1 MLRMTAHDAYLE
13 ATRQEDGLFSTL
25 YDNMQ
30 SKILEAAQN
39 KKFQVGMSVY
49 STLEEL
55 FEALNKLEM
64 DGFETIIRINKYD
77 EKQLPYVETNISIY
91 WCNEF
96 RDQNKL
102 GINL

>member
-55 FEALNKLEM
+55 FEALNKLEN
-64 DGFETIIRINKYD
+64 DGFETTVRIYKYN

-96 RDQNKL
+96 RD
-102 GINL
+102 

>member
-55 FEALNKLEM
+55 FEALNKLEN
-64 DGFETIIRINKYD
+64 DGFETTVKIYKYD

-96 RDQNKL
+96 RD
-102 GINL
+102 

>member
-55 FEALNKLEM
+55 FEALNKLEN
-64 DGFETIIRINKYD
+64 DGFETTVRIYKYD
-77 EKQLPYVETNISIY
+77 EKQLPYVETNISVY

-96 RDQNKL
+96 RD
-102 GINL
+102 

>member
-55 FEALNKLEM
+55 FEALNKLENG
-64 DGFETIIRINKYD
+64 GFETTVRIYKYD

-96 RDQNKL
+96 RD
-102 GINL
+102 

>member
-1 MLRMTAHDAYLE
+1 MTAHDAYLE

-39 KKFQVGMSVY
+39 KKFQVGMSVS

-55 FEALNKLEM
+55 FEALNKLEN
-64 DGFETIIRINKYD
+64 DGFETTVRIYKYD

-96 RDQNKL
+96 RD
-102 GINL
+102 

>member
-55 FEALNKLEM
+55 FEALNKLEN
-64 DGFETIIRINKYD
+64 DGFETTVRIYKYD

-96 RDQNKL
+96 RN
-102 GINL
+102 

>member
-13 ATRQEDGLFSTL
+13 ATRQEDGLYSTL

-55 FEALNKLEM
+55 FEALHMLEN
-64 DGFETIIRINKYD
+64 DGFKTTVRIYKYD
-77 EKQLPYVETNISIY
+77 EKQLPYVETNVTIY
-91 WCNEF
+91 WCDEF
-96 RDQNKL
+96 RD
-102 GINL
+102 

>member
-1 MLRMTAHDAYLE
+1 MTAHDAYLE

-55 FEALNKLEM
+55 FEALNKLEN
-64 DGFETIIRINKYD
+64 DGFETTVRIYKYD

-96 RDQNKL
+96 RD
-102 GINL
+102 

>member
-39 KKFQVGMSVY
+39 KKFQ
-49 STLEEL
+49 
-55 FEALNKLEM
+55 
-64 DGFETIIRINKYD
+64 IISMTTRLY
-77 EKQLPYVETNISIY
+77 IS
-91 WCNEF
+91 
-96 RDQNKL
+96 
-102 GINL
+102 

>member
-13 ATRQEDGLFSTL
+13 ATRQEDSFFSTL

-55 FEALNKLEM
+55 FLALNKLEN
-64 DGFETIIRINKYD
+64 DGFETTVRIYKYD

-96 RDQNKL
+96 RD
-102 GINL
+102 

>member
-64 DGFETIIRINKYD
+64 DGFETIIRIYKYD

-96 RDQNKL
+96 RD
-102 GINL
+102 

>member
-39 KKFQVGMSVY
+39 KKLQVGISVY

-55 FEALNKLEM
+55 FEALNKLEN
-64 DGFETIIRINKYD
+64 DGFETTVRIYKYD

-96 RDQNKL
+96 RD
-102 GINL
+102 

>member
-1 MLRMTAHDAYLE
+1 MTAHDAYLE
-13 ATRQEDGLFSTL
+13 ATRQEDGLYSTL

-55 FEALNKLEM
+55 FEALHMLEN
-64 DGFETIIRINKYD
+64 DGFKTTVRIYKYD
-77 EKQLPYVETNISIY
+77 EKQLPYVETNVTIY
-91 WCNEF
+91 WCDEF
-96 RDQNKL
+96 RD
-102 GINL
+102 

>member
-13 ATRQEDGLFSTL
+13 ATRHEDGLFSTL

-30 SKILEAAQN
+30 SKIFEAAQN

-55 FEALNKLEM
+55 FEALNKLEN
-64 DGFETIIRINKYD
+64 DGFETTVRIYKYD

-96 RDQNKL
+96 RD
-102 GINL
+102 

>member
-77 EKQLPYVETNISIY
+77 EKQLPYVKTNISIY

-96 RDQNKL
+96 RD
-102 GINL
+102 

>member
-30 SKILEAAQN
+30 NKILEAAQN
-39 KKFQVGMSVY
+39 KKFQVGMLVY

-55 FEALNKLEM
+55 FLALNKLEN
-64 DGFETIIRINKYD
+64 DGFETTVRIYKYD

-96 RDQNKL
+96 RD
-102 GINL
+102 

>member
-13 ATRQEDGLFSTL
+13 ATRQEDGFFSTL

-55 FEALNKLEM
+55 FEALNKLEN
-64 DGFETIIRINKYD
+64 DGFETTVRIYKYD

-96 RDQNKL
+96 RD
-102 GINL
+102 

>member
-55 FEALNKLEM
+55 FLALNKLEN
-64 DGFETIIRINKYD
+64 DGFETTVRIYKYD

-96 RDQNKL
+96 RD
-102 GINL
+102 

>member
-64 DGFETIIRINKYD
+64 DGFETTVRIYKYD

-96 RDQNKL
+96 RD
-102 GINL
+102 

>member
-55 FEALNKLEM
+55 FEALNRLEN
-64 DGFETIIRINKYD
+64 DGFETTVRIYKYD
-77 EKQLPYVETNISIY
+77 EKQLPYVETNISIN

-96 RDQNKL
+96 LD
-102 GINL
+102 

>member
-55 FEALNKLEM
+55 FEALNRLEN
-64 DGFETIIRINKYD
+64 DGFETTVRIYKYD

-96 RDQNKL
+96 RD
-102 GINL
+102 

>member
-13 ATRQEDGLFSTL
+13 ATRQEDGLSSTL

-55 FEALNKLEM
+55 FEALNKLEN
-64 DGFETIIRINKYD
+64 DGFETTVRIYKYD
-77 EKQLPYVETNISIY
+77 EKQLPYIETNISIC

-96 RDQNKL
+96 RD
-102 GINL
+102 

>member
-1 MLRMTAHDAYLE
+1 MLRMTAHYAYLE

-64 DGFETIIRINKYD
+64 DGFETTVRIYKYD

-91 WCNEF
+91 WCNES
-96 RDQNKL
+96 RD
-102 GINL
+102 

>member
-13 ATRQEDGLFSTL
+13 ATRQEDGFFSTL

-49 STLEEL
+49 STLEE
-55 FEALNKLEM
+55 
-64 DGFETIIRINKYD
+64 
-77 EKQLPYVETNISIY
+77 SIPDTDIPSVRV
-91 WCNEF
+91 NVILDPKF
-96 RDQNKL
+96 
-102 GINL
+102 

>member
-96 RDQNKL
+96 RD
-102 GINL
+102 

>member
-1 MLRMTAHDAYLE
+1 MLRMTAHDAYNE
-13 ATRQEDGLFSTL
+13 ATRQEDGFFSTL

-55 FEALNKLEM
+55 FEALNRLEN
-64 DGFETIIRINKYD
+64 DGFETTVRIYKYD
-77 EKQLPYVETNISIY
+77 EKQLPYVETNISIN

-96 RDQNKL
+96 RD
-102 GINL
+102 

>member
-13 ATRQEDGLFSTL
+13 ATRQENGLFSTL

-55 FEALNKLEM
+55 FEALNKLEN
-64 DGFETIIRINKYD
+64 DGFETTVRIYKYD

-96 RDQNKL
+96 RD
-102 GINL
+102 

>member
-1 MLRMTAHDAYLE
+1 MTAHDAYLE

-55 FEALNKLEM
+55 FEALNKLEN
-64 DGFETIIRINKYD
+64 DGFETTVRIYKYD
-77 EKQLPYVETNISIY
+77 ERQLPYVETNISIY

-96 RDQNKL
+96 RD
-102 GINL
+102 

>member
-39 KKFQVGMSVY
+39 KKFQVGMPVY

-55 FEALNKLEM
+55 FEALN
-64 DGFETIIRINKYD
+64 NY
-77 EKQLPYVETNISIY
+77 
-91 WCNEF
+91 C
-96 RDQNKL
+96 QNL
-102 GINL
+102 

>member
-30 SKILEAAQN
+30 SKIFEAAQN

-55 FEALNKLEM
+55 
-64 DGFETIIRINKYD
+64 
-77 EKQLPYVETNISIY
+77 PYVETNISIY

-96 RDQNKL
+96 RD
-102 GINL
+102 

>member
-30 SKILEAAQN
+30 SKIFEAAQN

-55 FEALNKLEM
+55 FEALNKLEN
-64 DGFETIIRINKYD
+64 DGFKTTVRIYKYD

-91 WCNEF
+91 WYNEF
-96 RDQNKL
+96 RD
-102 GINL
+102 